1 MSFCSL
7 FNTDDFKYVFA
18 EIENFTYKKLKNYN
32 DYLETINLSK
42 RNKEIFDAVWGNIE
56 FSAGEIYILDS
67 PLLQRLRKIKQLGL
81 ASFVY
86 CGSDYSR
93 FYHTIGVVFLADRMA
108 EALNKCDM
116 SIEINKP
123 YFKSVVRL
131 AAIFH
136 DIGHMF
142 LSHVSEHYFGKSP
155 LYPRNET
162 ISNMLETFE
171 KHACKRVALH
181 ELLGCMMVNTSEVKR
196 LIMIVKNRINA
207 IPLNDNND
215 IDTLI
220 EYISGLIVGVPVDR
234 AMLPYSNIINGP
246 IDADK
251 CDYLSR
257 DSHVTRVPVA
267 VDISRLTQKLSVV
280 PTKDINMSSLW
291 HTESDS
297 NIPYYELAM
306 SDSAEKALFQLCIAR
321 TIMFDSVYY
330 HHKVLTA
337 ETELRE
343 LLNQLSN
350 MEEPI
355 FTSFNEILEYADDD
369 FNKYFFEKIQK
380 SRNDKDKK
388 TISEVQKKFEKLYER
403 NLAKRIICIMPDFLE
418 GTQSN
423 KEKLFDDILTSLNSK
438 QEKNL
443 QNNIIEQ
450 YKQICDILD
459 KTDFIDD
466 DCSVFIIQS
475 PTNVYG
481 HSNIQVPINLYNG
494 NKREFRGYELVN
506 SRDISSSASY
516 IVANSRDNLIVF
528 MATEKV
534 LYQTYHIKLKA
545 ESSACGKFDIKLERE
560 YYDKLINAGYYNDT
574 PDLIKKSI
582 LRNYISDNK
591 IKNIKDKFSSYEGP
605 NGYKINEEEIS
616 YFFKQIL
623 CLCETATKARII
635 MNGIYEMLIKA
646 NFINRF
652 FFSQSF
658 SSFLE
663 TNGLSS
669 HKLTVVPLGGSK
681 DSAKHLMYY
690 FNDVNQNNL
699 EIKESLKEAL
709 EEDNNNILVFYDD
722 GSYFGKQ
729 MISIMQEY
737 MDIPI
742 EKRSTHEHH
751 VKPLDEELKDKL
763 KEKTIIFYFLLFN
776 SENLESTKKQLE
788 EIGLKNI
795 RFAFSQNMD
804 KKIFEDDILFTDE
817 DQKTMVKDFL
827 SEIGYA
833 VLKSSKC
840 KNGTYSK
847 GWDEERI
854 CLSALGYNDSQQMVF
869 LQASVPTY
877 TITAF
882 WQEGIY
888 NSLKWKP
895 LFHRTKKK

>member
-1 MSFCSL
+1 
-7 FNTDDFKYVFA
+7 
-18 EIENFTYKKLKNYN
+18 
-32 DYLETINLSK
+32 
-42 RNKEIFDAVWGNIE
+42 
-56 FSAGEIYILDS
+56 
-67 PLLQRLRKIKQLGL
+67 
-81 ASFVY
+81 
-86 CGSDYSR
+86 
-93 FYHTIGVVFLADRMA
+93 
-108 EALNKCDM
+108 
-116 SIEINKP
+116 
-123 YFKSVVRL
+123 
-131 AAIFH
+131 
-136 DIGHMF
+136 
-142 LSHVSEHYFGKSP
+142 
-155 LYPRNET
+155 
-162 ISNMLETFE
+162 
-171 KHACKRVALH
+171 
-181 ELLGCMMVNTSEVKR
+181 
-196 LIMIVKNRINA
+196 
-207 IPLNDNND
+207 
-215 IDTLI
+215 
-220 EYISGLIVGVPVDR
+220 
-234 AMLPYSNIINGP
+234 
-246 IDADK
+246 
-251 CDYLSR
+251 
-257 DSHVTRVPVA
+257 
-267 VDISRLTQKLSVV
+267 
-280 PTKDINMSSLW
+280 
-291 HTESDS
+291 
-297 NIPYYELAM
+297 
-306 SDSAEKALFQLCIAR
+306 
-321 TIMFDSVYY
+321 
-330 HHKVLTA
+330 
-337 ETELRE
+337 
-343 LLNQLSN
+343 
-350 MEEPI
+350 
-355 FTSFNEILEYADDD
+355 
-369 FNKYFFEKIQK
+369 
-380 SRNDKDKK
+380 
-388 TISEVQKKFEKLYER
+388 
-403 NLAKRIICIMPDFLE
+403 MPDFLE

-722 GSYFGKQ
+722 GSYSGKQ